1 MRASTLFALTVA
13 VLIGLGVAIAA
24 KLGGYFS
31 PPVVETPPKKQDI
44 MILAA
49 AHNLFGGDM
58 IDVSGVHVRALKP
71 EELAHYQSHRDQYLP
86 PLPSAAALRIT
97 RRNIYADEPMLKECL
112 QEMARPEALHSRLLP
127 QMRAVNLSITKEHSA
142 GGLIQVGDWV
152 DVFLTSKIDNG
163 QGANSTR
170 TACIIPRVR
179 VIAKRNSL
187 WPIFAPLPDDKPV
200 NFTLEVNPYRAAL
213 LEFSRAKG
221 MLSMAPLPADEKRK
235 LETRREGLLENVSG
249 IRPVHFI
256 ETGTEEAVAE
266 DGRVAAF
273 GHGEL
278 VVSEFDLIRIF
289 GLTTPPP
296 PIAPVSVERFS
307 GIYRYD
313 PAVFTA
319 EGIPISKTVRPIVT
333 EETRRGAGRAGIAA
347 PTFQFTDPTECPTCK
362 KNRGNN

>member
-13 VLIGLGVAIAA
+13 ILIGLGVAIAA

-31 PPVVETPPKKQDI
+31 PPAAEAPPPKKQEI

-49 AHNLFGGDM
+49 AHNLFAGDL

-71 EELAHYQSHRDQYLP
+71 EEMAHYQSHREQYLP

-127 QMRAVNLSITKEHSA
+127 QMRAVNLSLTKEHSA

-152 DVFLTSKIDNG
+152 DVFLTSKIDNSH
-163 QGANSTR
+163 GATSTR
-170 TACIIPRVR
+170 TACIIPKVR
-179 VIAKRNSL
+179 IIAKRNSL

-200 NFTLEVNPYRAAL
+200 NFTLEMNPYRAAL

-221 MLSMAPLPADEKRK
+221 MLSMAPLPAEEKHK
-235 LETRREGLLENVSG
+235 LETRREELLENKSG
-249 IRPVHFI
+249 IRPIHFI
-256 ETGTEEAVAE
+256 EAGTEEAVAE
-266 DGRVAAF
+266 DERVAAF
-273 GHGEL
+273 GRGES

-296 PIAPVSVERFS
+296 PTAPVSVERFS
-307 GIYRYD
+307 GIFRYE

-333 EETRRGAGRAGIAA
+333 EESRRGAGRAGISA
-347 PTFQFTDPTECPTCK
+347 PTFQFTDPTDCPTCK
-362 KNRGNN
+362 KNRNN